1 MKHKTKHID
10 LSNVET
16 ISRGDDERILKYL
29 NQFNHLI
36 PERLVQLQKAVD
48 AQDRPKIRRIV
59 HQMSPQIQFFGIS
72 NILPTI
78 QKLELEYE
86 SIVFEDLKAQV
97 AQIINTLENSLA
109 ENSLLIEYYTKKLGK

>member
-48 AQDRPKIRRIV
+48 AQDRSKIRRIV